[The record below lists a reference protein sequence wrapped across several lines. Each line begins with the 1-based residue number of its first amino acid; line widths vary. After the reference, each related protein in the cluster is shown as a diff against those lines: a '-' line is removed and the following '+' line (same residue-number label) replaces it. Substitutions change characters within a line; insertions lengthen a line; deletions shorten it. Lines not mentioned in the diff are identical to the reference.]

1 MNKTVFITGAS
12 SGIGLAT
19 ARIFAASGATLILN
33 ARRKDKLDELGAS
46 LTAEFAVKVHLLPFD
61 VSRESEVDHL
71 VGSLDPD
78 LPIDILVNNAGLALD
93 LTPVQDGDTR
103 SWDTMIDTNLK
114 GLLYVSR
121 RVIEGM
127 TKRKSGHVINIG
139 STAGLQAYPNGNV
152 YCATK
157 AAVIALSNAMRID
170 LLPYGIHVT
179 VINPGATETE
189 FSLVRFKGDTQKA
202 GAVYTGF
209 EALKGEDIAEAI
221 FFAANRPQNVNIAE
235 ITITPNAQAN
245 SLVFSKNPQ

>member
-46 LTAEFAVKVHLLPFD
+46 LITEFAVNVHLLPFD
-61 VSRESEVDHL
+61 VRRESEVDQAIN
-71 VGSLDPD
+71 SLDPE
-78 LPIDILVNNAGLALD
+78 LSIDILVNNAGLALD
-93 LTPVQDGDTR
+93 LKPVQEGDTR

-121 RVIEGM
+121 KVTEGM
-127 TKRKSGHVINIG
+127 TKQRSGHVINIG
-139 STAGLQAYPNGNV
+139 SIAGLQAYPNGNV

-157 AAVIALSNAMRID
+157 AAVIALSSAMRID

-189 FSLVRFKGDTQKA
+189 FSLVRFKGDTAKA
-202 GAVYTGF
+202 GAVYQGF
-209 EALKGEDIAEAI
+209 EPLKGEDIAEAI
-221 FFAANRPQNVNIAE
+221 FFAANRPRHVNIAE
-235 ITITPNAQAN
+235 ITITPNAQAS
-245 SLVFSKNPQ
+245 SLVYSRNP